1 MKTDGGFIR
10 EEYED
15 EKVSIYVIDIRELD
29 ENLKNTI
36 NQFIVSICEGPQEEL
51 LELEDVK
58 EEIRRFLTEKKPKN
72 NETGKET
79 NTYIGAIAEFL
90 YTCF

>member
-36 NQFIVSICEGPQEEL
+36 NQFIVSIAK
-51 LELEDVK
+51 VH
-58 EEIRRFLTEKKPKN
+58 KKHYWN
-72 NETGKET
+72 
-79 NTYIGAIAEFL
+79 
-90 YTCF
+90 